1 MVNSMSVR
9 ESASN
14 GDTALTTQ
22 DALEVWRGALADS
35 VRDDRPDLSA
45 RQLAILLTV
54 YLADPPHTV
63 RGLATLLDL
72 KKPAVTRA
80 LDKLS
85 VLGFIRRVTDE
96 SDRRSVLVQRTVKGS
111 VFLSEFAEHV
121 SRSIQRVEGAAL
133 H

>member
-9 ESASN
+9 GSASN

-22 DALEVWRGALADS
+22 GVPEVWRGALADS

-54 YLADPPHTV
+54 YLTDPPHTV
-63 RGLATLLDL
+63 RGFATLFDL
-72 KKPAVTRA
+72 KNPAVTRA

-85 VLGFIRRVTDE
+85 VLGFIRRATDE
-96 SDRRSVLVQRTVKGS
+96 NDRRSVIVQRTVKGS
-111 VFLSEFAEHV
+111 VFLSEFSEHV

>member
-1 MVNSMSVR
+1 M
-9 ESASN
+9 
-14 GDTALTTQ
+14 
-22 DALEVWRGALADS
+22 
-35 VRDDRPDLSA
+35 
-45 RQLAILLTV
+45 AILLTV
-54 YLADPPHTV
+54 YLTDPPHTV

-85 VLGFIRRVTDE
+85 VMGFIRRATDE
-96 SDRRSVLVQRTVKGS
+96 DDRRSVLVQRTVKGS

-121 SRSIQRVEGAAL
+121 TRSIQRVEDAGI

>member
-1 MVNSMSVR
+1 MVNSMNVR

-14 GDTALTTQ
+14 GDTTLTTQ

-54 YLADPPHTV
+54 YLTEPPHTV

-72 KKPAVTRA
+72 KNR
-80 LDKLS
+80 L
-85 VLGFIRRVTDE
+85 
-96 SDRRSVLVQRTVKGS
+96 
-111 VFLSEFAEHV
+111 
-121 SRSIQRVEGAAL
+121 
-133 H
+133 

>member
-1 MVNSMSVR
+1 MSVR
-9 ESASN
+9 EPDSSV
-14 GDTALTTQ
+14 GGLTTQ

-35 VRDDRPDLSA
+35 VRDDRADLSA

-54 YLADPPHTV
+54 YLTPSPHTV
-63 RGLATLLDL
+63 RGLAAQLKL

-85 VLGFIRRVTDE
+85 VLGFIRRMVDE
-96 SDRRSVLVQRTVKGS
+96 NDRRSILVQRTVKGS
-111 VFLSEFAEHV
+111 VYLSDFAEHV
-121 SRSIQRVEGAAL
+121 SRSIQRVESGGP

>member
-1 MVNSMSVR
+1 MSVR
-9 ESASN
+9 ESDGN
-14 GDTALTTQ
+14 GAGALTTQ

-54 YLADPPHTV
+54 YLTPPPHTV
-63 RGLATLLDL
+63 RGLAALLNL

-85 VLGFIRRVTDE
+85 VLGFIRRTPDE
-96 SDRRSVLVQRTVKGS
+96 RDRRSILVQRTVKGS
-111 VFLSEFAEHV
+111 VYLSEFAEHV
-121 SRSIQRVEGAAL
+121 SRSIERVEGAPP

>member
-1 MVNSMSVR
+1 M
-9 ESASN
+9 
-14 GDTALTTQ
+14 
-22 DALEVWRGALADS
+22 WRGALADS
-35 VRDDRPDLSA
+35 IRDDRPDLSA

-54 YLADPPHTV
+54 YLTDPPHTV

-80 LDKLS
+80 IDKLS
-85 VLGFIRRVTDE
+85 VLGFIRRATHE
-96 SDRRSVLVQRTVKGS
+96 SDRRSVLVQRTIKSS

-121 SRSIQRVEGAAL
+121 SQSIQRVEGAAL